1 MVPVTQGER
10 LARIETILD
19 RIEKKLDKVEA
30 DTLADIAD
38 LAKLKNKGA
47 GILIGVSIAAAS
59 LGATATTILR
69 WVGGLFS

>member
-1 MVPVTQGER
+1 MTTSQGER
-10 LARIETILD
+10 LARIEAILD

-30 DTLADIAD
+30 ESLADIAD

-59 LGATATTILR
+59 LGATASTILR
-69 WVGGLFS
+69 WIAGLFN